1 MLKLLKSGF
10 FTTIQ
15 DGGRFGFL
23 RQGVPVS
30 GFMDAATAIK
40 LNKLLENEPHTNQLE
55 ITMTGPTAVFETPSF
70 ICVGGAEMF
79 VTLNNEP
86 IENFKV
92 YRVNAGD
99 IFSYGKLE
107 KGFRSYLAIK
117 GGFKT
122 ESVLGSTSF
131 YNPIT
136 SKRALKDLD
145 ELDYER
151 NDLFEPKDL
160 SYKKNSSLNEHVLDV
175 YQGPEYNQLNEN
187 QLESLFHQDFKV
199 AKENNRMAYQLEETI
214 EGHEISMLTSATLPG
229 TVQLTPSGKLIIL
242 MKDGQTTGGYPRI
255 LQLSDQAI
263 SALSQKKSRDILNFK
278 LLSNLSIEV

>member
-10 FTTIQ
+10 YTTIQ

-30 GFMDAATAIK
+30 GFMDSDTAIK
-40 LNKLLENEPHTNQLE
+40 LNKLLENEPHTNLLE
-55 ITMTGPTAVFETPSF
+55 ITMTGPTAIFETPSF
-70 ICVGGAEMF
+70 ICVGGAEMS

-92 YRVNAGD
+92 YRVNIGD
-99 IFSYGKLE
+99 ILSYGKLE

-117 GGFKT
+117 GGFKS

-136 SKRALKDLD
+136 TTCVLKDLD
-145 ELDYER
+145 EIEYDR

-160 SYKKNSSLNEHVLDV
+160 SYKKNSSLHEHVLDV
-175 YQGPEYNQLNEN
+175 YQGPEYSQLNVN
-187 QLESLFHQDFKV
+187 QLEALFYKDFKV
-199 AKENNRMAYQLEETI
+199 AKENNRMAYQIEETI

-263 SALSQKKSRDILNFK
+263 SALAQKKFADKISFK
-278 LLSNLSIEV
+278 LVKS